1 MVASLFVVRFLKVLT
16 FTVSLLLVNLIQNCC
31 ILQWHWLGSFFQVPI
46 FPHHEFTL
54 ALPLPMGK
62 WMSLSDLGVS
72 LDNGLACWFDLLPL
86 VLKALDQYLTVIFF
100 FSGYSFLFVFMKWLS
115 KRNWLTTHFGHG
127 DLHPLSCLGLQQAD
141 TRPLSTN
148 FYVIQK
154 MSFLKTMYLS
164 QIVIGWYS
172 ICCCLFWAVR
182 MDLTSSLTAPKGL
195 NFFKNLSSKIENS
208 LFFANNVRVDYFL
221 LLHCS

>member
-1 MVASLFVVRFLKVLT
+1 MALIWFIFSSPNIPPPWIYPGAAPANGEMNEFKWFGCIIGQR
-16 FTVSLLLVNLIQNCC
+16 SGLLV
-31 ILQWHWLGSFFQVPI
+31 WS
-46 FPHHEFTL
+46 L
-54 ALPLPMGK
+54 ASGAQGPWSIPYG
-62 WMSLSDLGVS
+62 D
-72 LDNGLACWFDLLPL
+72 
-86 VLKALDQYLTVIFF
+86 FF

-164 QIVIGWYS
+164 QILIGWYS
-172 ICCCLFWAVR
+172 IGCCLFWAVR

-195 NFFKNLSSKIENS
+195 NFLKIW
-208 LFFANNVRVDYFL
+208 AAK
-221 LLHCS
+221 